1 MYEETRITMTRSTY
15 SRTASGKGWKKNP
28 DSVETEEITRQ
39 NYDNR
44 ASREAIRFMNGF
56 CGGTCCA
63 EYGYSRIGYTPYKIT
78 LISPSRDKK
87 IVERFSIR

>member
-1 MYEETRITMTRSTY
+1 MYEELKITMTRSTY

-28 DSVETEEITRQ
+28 DSVETEEITRT

-44 ASREAIRFMNGF
+44 ASRESISFMNGF
-56 CGGTCCA
+56 CGGTCRA
-63 EYGYSRIGYTPYKIT
+63 EYGYSRIGYTPYQIT
-78 LISPSRDKK
+78 LINPTRTEK